1 MRESILPIS
10 NRNAIPIGNLPF
22 GINAYDGLV
31 SYKNDETGRADQV
44 KAYLDALQKRR
55 AARLRQIIEDM
66 GSQTIAV
73 GTLKKNQGQL
83 SQLARGKK
91 PIGEAL
97 ARDLELAA
105 GKPFGWLDHD
115 EEQGRRIPKSI
126 AQDAQAKK
134 LWGMWPKLSIPDRR
148 ELCAWAA
155 GALRRG
161 RDAADEDRGSNRTI
175 LNP

>member
-1 MRESILPIS
+1 M
-10 NRNAIPIGNLPF
+10 
-22 GINAYDGLV
+22 
-31 SYKNDETGRADQV
+31 SYKTIDKGRADQV
-44 KAYLDALQKRR
+44 KAYIDALQKRR
-55 AARLRQIIEDM
+55 AAKLMQIVEDM
-66 GSQTIAV
+66 GGQAIAAV
-73 GTLKKNQGQL
+73 ALKKNQGQL
-83 SQLARGKK
+83 SQLSTGKK
-91 PIGEAL
+91 PIGETL

-161 RDAADEDRGSNRTI
+161 RDGADEDRGSNRPGLT
-175 LNP
+175 NP